1 MTTAARKTIIDSDWL
16 AFAVLILAGLCLDLA
31 VRFYPTEMPYW
42 MPWEF
47 SWPVFLGSALSL
59 HWYARGISRMYRVD
73 RPALWRIISFML
85 GILSFYAVLMT
96 HIDYAAQHMFFV
108 HRAAHFV
115 LHHLGAFLIVFGM
128 PGRVLYLGM
137 PSFLHP
143 LCDAPATRKVM
154 DILQH
159 PVVAPMLFVGL
170 LYFWLI
176 PALHTHVMLDINLY
190 EVMNLTMAIN
200 GVMFWSL
207 ILDSRPKPPARLS
220 SGIRAILII
229 VIELPQ
235 MLLGAILSL
244 SMTDFYPVY
253 RICGRIF
260 DMSALNDMH
269 YGGLIIWLPSTLMSF
284 AAMICVLN
292 TMRLNEE
299 AAELERQKSE
309 F

>member
-1 MTTAARKTIIDSDWL
+1 MPALTRKIFADTDWL
-16 AFAVLILAGLCLDLA
+16 AFAVLVLAGACIDTATRL
-31 VRFYPTEMPYW
+31 YPMAMPYW

-47 SWPVFLGSALSL
+47 SWPVFLGCALGL
-59 HWYARGISRMYRVD
+59 HWYARGLSRLYMAD
-73 RPALWRIISFML
+73 RPALWRIVSFAL
-85 GILSFYAVLMT
+85 GIFSFYAVLQT
-96 HIDYAAQHMFFV
+96 HIDYAAQHMFFI

-115 LHHLGAFLIVFGM
+115 LHHVGAFLIVFGL
-128 PGRVLYLGM
+128 PARPIYLGM
-137 PSFLHP
+137 PSFLRP
-143 LCDAPATRKVM
+143 VCDAPIVRKVM
-154 DILQH
+154 DVLQH
-159 PVVAPMLFVGL
+159 PVMAPMLFVGL

-176 PALHTHVMLDINLY
+176 PALHTRVMLDINLY

-207 ILDSRPKPPARLS
+207 VLDPRPHPPARLS

-244 SMTDFYPVY
+244 STTDFYPVY

-260 DMSALNDMH
+260 DMTALNDMH

-284 AAMICVLN
+284 VAMICVLN
-292 TMRLNEE
+292 NMRLNEE
-299 AAELERQKSE
+299 AAERERQRE
-309 F
+309 